1 MIRFLLRSAVAVLAL
16 GFIPS
21 AQAQDRSPIVYNFRG
36 DEVGVIQRETPNG
49 DAIMLPSKGTLDLG
63 YYDVAVPSR
72 TLHPRPAGGWV
83 TTLTN
88 EQIAFLPPVPYRFFW
103 PSGD

>member
-1 MIRFLLRSAVAVLAL
+1 MTRFLLRITIAALSL
-16 GFIPS
+16 GFTPG

-36 DEVGVIQRETPNG
+36 DEVGVIQHETPNG
-49 DAIMLPSKGTLDLG
+49 DVIMLPTKGTLDLG
-63 YYDVAVPSR
+63 YYDVSVPSQA
-72 TLHPRPAGGWV
+72 LHPRPAGGWV

-88 EQIAFLPPVPYRFFW
+88 DQIAFLPPVPYRFFW